1 MFITGKE
8 HTMTTYEIKL
18 ATNKS
23 TGLLPTAQHA
33 AAKRQLNKFLQ
44 AMPVGTE
51 AYIAGGAPRDWHHG
65 WGCRDVDIFFYVPEN
80 VNALTKTTEHLSQ
93 YKLLSEAYSSDY
105 SYGCGEQGINAIY
118 EYPIH
123 QGSLRYRTI
132 QLIWLRK
139 RPLDVIR
146 NFPMNMSHIWMDR
159 KGIITCDYH
168 YRLGY
173 NSSVLRPA
181 NDSQYIYPYLEKILP
196 RYSNY
201 AFIPTIWDH
210 PEDLIKESENK

>member
-1 MFITGKE
+1 
-8 HTMTTYEIKL
+8 MTTYEIKL

-23 TGLLPTAQHA
+23 TGMYPIAQHN
-33 AAKRQLNKFLQ
+33 AAKYQLRKFLK
-44 AMPVGTE
+44 AMPEGTE

-65 WGCRDVDIFFYVPEN
+65 WGCRDVDIFFHVPEN
-80 VNALTKTTEHLSQ
+80 GDALTQTVQHLSQ
-93 YKLLSEAYSSDY
+93 YTLLGEAYGSDY
-105 SYGCGEQGINAIY
+105 SYGCGEQGINSIY

-123 QGSLRYRTI
+123 QGSLRYRKV

-159 KGIITCDYH
+159 NGIITCDYH

-210 PEDLIKESENK
+210 PEDLIEENETPTEQ

>member
-1 MFITGKE
+1 MN
-8 HTMTTYEIKL
+8 TYEIKL

-23 TGLLPTAQHA
+23 TGMLPTAQHA

-65 WGCRDVDIFFYVPEN
+65 WGCRDVDIFFYVPLIEAD
-80 VNALTKTTEHLSQ
+80 ALTQATQHLSKYQ
-93 YKLLSEAYSSDY
+93 LLGEAYGTDY

-123 QGSLRYRTI
+123 QGSLRYRKV

-146 NFPMNMSHIWMDR
+146 NFPINMSHIWMDR
-159 KGIITCDYH
+159 KGTISCDYH
-168 YRLGY
+168 YQLGY
-173 NSSVLRPA
+173 NKSVIRPA
-181 NDSQYIYPYLEKILP
+181 NNTQWIYPYLEKILP
-196 RYSNY
+196 RYSHY
-201 AFIPTIWDH
+201 AFVPLAWND
-210 PEDLIKESENK
+210 PEDQILDAE

>member
-65 WGCRDVDIFFYVPEN
+65 WGCRDVDIFFHVPEQED
-80 VNALTKTTEHLSQ
+80 ALTQATQQLSK
-93 YKLLSEAYSSDY
+93 YKLMGKAYGSDY
-105 SYGCGEQGINAIY
+105 SYGCGEQGINSIY

-159 KGIITCDYH
+159 NGIITCDYH

-196 RYSNY
+196 RYSHY
-201 AFIPTIWDH
+201 AFIPTVWDQ
-210 PEDLIKESENK
+210 PEDIIKESEND

>member
-1 MFITGKE
+1 MN
-8 HTMTTYEIKL
+8 TYEIKL
-18 ATNKS
+18 ATDKS
-23 TGLLPTAQHA
+23 TGMFPIAQHA

-65 WGCRDVDIFFYVPEN
+65 WGCRDVDIFFYVPEQTD
-80 VNALTKTTEHLSQ
+80 ALTQTVQHLSQ
-93 YKLLSEAYSSDY
+93 YTLLGEAYGSDY
-105 SYGCGEQGINAIY
+105 SYGCGEQGINSIY

-123 QGSLRYRTI
+123 QGSLRHRKV

-146 NFPMNMSHIWMDR
+146 NFPVNMSHIWMDR
-159 KGIITCDYH
+159 KGTITCDFH
-168 YRLGY
+168 YQLGY
-173 NSSVLRPA
+173 NKSVIRPA
-181 NDSQYIYPYLEKILP
+181 NNTQYIYPYLEKILP

-201 AFIPTIWDH
+201 AFVPMNWNDPADPI
-210 PEDLIKESENK
+210 EESENQ